1 MLLPAH
7 NLSGYVSYINGEY
20 PIHMG
25 WAFILDTA
33 FYPTPRSL
41 GLLFNVVR
49 PSYLSDIWYHVSVWN
64 CTTSYPNLLLTHT
77 GSGRIQAPQGMVRK
91 HIPPF
96 TYK

>member
-7 NLSGYVSYINGEY
+7 NLSGYVSYINGEF
-20 PIHMG
+20 PIHIG

-49 PSYLSDIWYHVSVWN
+49 PSYLSDIWYLSV
-64 CTTSYPNLLLTHT
+64 CGIAPHL
-77 GSGRIQAPQGMVRK
+77 IQ
-91 HIPPF
+91 I
-96 TYK
+96 YY